1 MNTDVKR
8 KIFIPLSA
16 GEMGKSYKVLESNV
30 EEKIESRLEALGIN
44 EDTIIRVINKK
55 RCGTMIIKVRGTRFA
70 LGSRIS
76 KDIVVEELQN
86 ENQ

>member
-8 KIFIPLSA
+8 EFFIPLSD

-44 EDTIIRVINKK
+44 KDTIIRVINKK

-70 LGSRIS
+70 LGSKIS
-76 KDIVVEELQN
+76 RDIVVEELQD
-86 ENQ
+86 EKE